1 MTDQVKA
8 ISDTVEVQ
16 DLDHFIRLLFA
27 WHENKVKTLEHMLE
41 VPEGSEVV
49 YQEGEAIVLEGD
61 VRKGFIIGLTLGLM
75 ELGHLPFAAELPD
88 DEDDAAKPTAQSANE
103 QPTTDGAHGP
113 VH

>member
-27 WHENKVKTLEHMLE
+27 WHENKVRTLEHMLK
-41 VPEGSEVV
+41 VPEGTEVI
-49 YQEGEAIVLEGD
+49 YQEGECIVLVGD
-61 VRKGFIIGLTLGLM
+61 VHKGFVIGLTLGLM

-88 DEDDAAKPTAQSANE
+88 DGDDTTKPTAQSAND
-103 QPTTDGAHGP
+103 QLTADGAHGP